1 MIIPPKSAN
10 ILSTCGP
17 TLSLLTP
24 LIIVVSDAIIE
35 VKTLAPFSFMSNHP
49 MFFCKI
55 FAYKSCLIFK
65 VTFSLIIPE
74 HIFEIV
80 NPKKIARAIIIM

>member
-1 MIIPPKSAN
+1 M
-10 ILSTCGP
+10 
-17 TLSLLTP
+17 
-24 LIIVVSDAIIE
+24 
-35 VKTLAPFSFMSNHP
+35 LASGS
-49 MFFCKI
+49 FCKI